1 MSSSLMTSVS
11 GLKAFSE
18 AISVIANNIAN
29 SSTTAYKSNSVTF
42 ADLLNQSLSA
52 SAVASTGSGVTV
64 SNIATSWSQGST

>member
-18 AISVIANNIAN
+18 EISVIANNISN
-29 SSTTAYKSNSVTF
+29 SSTTAYKSNSVSF

-52 SAVASTGSGVTV
+52 SAAESTDQ
-64 SNIATSWSQGST
+64 A